1 MGYRTTNGNSRSVF
15 RAVKERI
22 RTDDAARHY
31 GVKISKG
38 GMARCPFHD
47 DRDPSMKIDSRYHC
61 FGCGADGDVIE
72 SVNWR
77 LLPGLLMILEYHT
90 NSDGL
95 LQEGWERE

>member
-15 RAVKERI
+15 RAVKESI

-61 FGCGADGDVIE
+61 FGCGADGDVIDFTA
-72 SVNWR
+72 
-77 LLPGLLMILEYHT
+77 GLLGVSKGQWLR
-90 NSDGL
+90 G
-95 LQEGWERE
+95 